1 MRSFTPREMIAN
13 TLNIAWNFL
22 PFRQRPYQSRES
34 VRAYQ
39 LRQLRRLV
47 DFAYHNVALYHE
59 KYDQAGVKPGDL
71 QTLADLKHFPTV
83 NKNDVLAA
91 YPNGALAR
99 GLDLKRCLV
108 SKSSGSTGQV
118 LNVVHQA
125 DRLGIQGLAM
135 NRLFELYGPYLPW
148 HHLVY
153 IYTSEYPA
161 RSLFG
166 MYPMTLIPTLTPTP
180 QILSRLRSLRPRLLA
195 CYPSH
200 LRAIANELGP
210 EGCRQLRLKAISVS
224 SELSTQQERDD
235 LAALFNCGVYDEYS
249 TEELTHVA
257 AQCRDKTYHIFE
269 DVVYLEIVSPDS
281 DQVLAAGE
289 KGEVVGTYLHNYA
302 MPFIRYR
309 QGDFAVL
316 DDLACGC
323 GRTFRA
329 IRDLG
334 GRKLDQ
340 FILPSG
346 RVLTSGWLLDASYS
360 FLLDLGADIAA
371 FTMIQEAVDEVR
383 IEIVP
388 GAGYAPPMSEAV
400 RTRFLELAGEPINVR
415 VAVVPEIKRSGGGK
429 HHPIVSHVTQRNR
442 K

>member
-22 PFRQRPYQSRES
+22 PFHRRPYQSRES
-34 VRAYQ
+34 IRAYQ
-39 LRQLRRLV
+39 LRQLGRLV
-47 DFAYHNVALYHE
+47 DFAYRNVALYHE
-59 KYDQAGVKPGDL
+59 KYDQAGVRPNDL
-71 QTLADLKHFPTV
+71 RTLEDLKHFPTV

-99 GLDLKRCLV
+99 GLDLNRCLV

-135 NRLFELYGPYLPW
+135 NRLFELYGSYLPW

-180 QILSRLRSLRPRLLA
+180 QILSRLRGLRPHLLA

-210 EGCRQLRLKAISVS
+210 EGCRRLHLKAISVS

-269 DVVYLEIVSPDS
+269 DVAYLEIVSPDS
-281 DQVLAAGE
+281 EQVLAAGE

-309 QGDFAVL
+309 QGDFAAL
-316 DDLACGC
+316 DDSTCGC

-360 FLLDLGADIAA
+360 FLLDIGADIAA
-371 FTMIQEAVDEVR
+371 FTMIQETVDEVR
-383 IEIVP
+383 IEILP
-388 GAGYAPPMSEAV
+388 GAGYTPSMSEAV
-400 RTRFLELAGEPINVR
+400 RTRFLELVGEPIAVR
-415 VAVVPEIKRSGGGK
+415 VTVVPEIKRSGGGK
-429 HHPIVSHVTQRNR
+429 HHPIVSRVTQRQS
-442 K
+442 